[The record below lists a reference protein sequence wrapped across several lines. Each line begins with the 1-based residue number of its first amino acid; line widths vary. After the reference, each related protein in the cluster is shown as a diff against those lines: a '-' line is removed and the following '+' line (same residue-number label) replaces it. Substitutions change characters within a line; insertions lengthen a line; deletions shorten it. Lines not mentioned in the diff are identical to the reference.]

1 MADEIPSQIR
11 DILEETL
18 DKEGWPAYTDH
29 PQDRGGPTK
38 GGVTLRTLDSWRG
51 RRCTRKELE
60 RLTKKEAIEILR
72 RRYIDVQGIHK
83 LSDLEIQA
91 QVVDDAIHS
100 GPVLAVKDLQRAIDV
115 KDDGIIGPITFERI
129 VNLGDEESSKRLAV
143 ERTIRL
149 TRIVAKDSS
158 QLVWLVGWVTRSLG
172 FITK

>member
-1 MADEIPSQIR
+1 MADEIPSQIL

-18 DKEGWPAYTDH
+18 DKEGWPTYTDH

-91 QVVDDAIHS
+91 QVVDDATHS
-100 GPVLAVKDLQRAIDV
+100 
-115 KDDGIIGPITFERI
+115 
-129 VNLGDEESSKRLAV
+129 EESSKRLAV